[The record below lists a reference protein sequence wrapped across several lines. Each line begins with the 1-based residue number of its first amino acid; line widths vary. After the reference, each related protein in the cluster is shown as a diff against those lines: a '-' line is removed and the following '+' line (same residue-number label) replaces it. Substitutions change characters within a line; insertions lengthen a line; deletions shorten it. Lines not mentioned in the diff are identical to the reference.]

1 MTTLSPTQ
9 LAPAF
14 FIAVAVILVTCRLVG
29 WALRSIG
36 QPPVVGE
43 MVAGVVLGPSVLG
56 LIAPGVETALFP
68 QQLRPVLYV
77 VGQIGLVV
85 FMFQTG
91 YEFRVDRVRRVARS
105 AAAISLAGVM
115 APLLLGVG
123 LSLLTYNLVDVFVPG
138 VPLLVS
144 VLFVGVTLSITAFP
158 MLARII
164 TERGLTDT
172 RFGSLSLAAGALDD
186 GVAWVLLAGVLSIAA
201 GSAGL
206 FAVAAGGTV
215 VLVAMLALLVRARDR
230 IGAVTERLSPNHLLL
245 MVVVM
250 LFMACW
256 YTDVIGLYAVFGA
269 FALGVVFPH
278 TAAVDKAVATINPIN
293 LVFLPL
299 FFTYSG
305 LNTDF
310 GLLVHPSV
318 LLFALACV
326 AVAVLGKFGA
336 CWLAARLAGE
346 SQAVALRVGT
356 LMNARGLMQLI
367 AINVGL
373 AAGIVTRE
381 LFSVLVVVA
390 LVTTIMATPMLGFW
404 DRRDRNRGAREPVD
418 AAEAPPVVPAPA
430 GDEVR

>member
-1 MTTLSPTQ
+1 MSATE

-14 FIAVAVILVTCRLVG
+14 FLAVAIILVTCKLVG
-29 WALRSIG
+29 WALRAVG

-56 LIAPGVETALFP
+56 WIAPGVEAAVFP

-85 FMFQTG
+85 FMFQAG
-91 YEFRVDRVRRVARS
+91 YEFRADRVRRVARS
-105 AAAISLAGVM
+105 AATISAAGVA

-123 LSLLTYNLVDVFVPG
+123 LTLLAVDVVTVFKPD

-144 VLFVGVTLSITAFP
+144 ALFVGVTLSITAFP

-164 TERGLTDT
+164 TERGLTDS
-172 RFGSLSLAAGALDD
+172 RFGSISLAAGALDD
-186 GVAWVLLAGVLSIAA
+186 AVAWVLLAGVLSIAA
-201 GSAGL
+201 GSAGP
-206 FAVAAGGTV
+206 FALAAGGTV
-215 VLVAMLALLVRARDR
+215 VLVLGLAVLARARDR
-230 IGAVTERLSPNHLLL
+230 IGAVSTRLGPDHLVLL
-245 MVVVM
+245 VVVM
-250 LFMACW
+250 LFLACW

-269 FALGVVFPH
+269 FALGVVFPRSE
-278 TAAVDKAVATINPIN
+278 AVGRAVKTVTPVGA
-293 LVFLPL
+293 LFLPL

-310 GLLVHPSV
+310 GLLVHPAL
-318 LLFALACV
+318 LLFSLACV
-326 AVAVLGKFGA
+326 LAAVVGKFGA
-336 CWLAARLAGE
+336 CWLAARVAGE
-346 SQAVALRVGT
+346 PQAVALRVGT

-373 AAGIVTRE
+373 AAGIVTKE

-390 LVTTIMATPMLGFW
+390 LVTTIMATPMLSFW
-404 DRRDRNRGAREPVD
+404 DRRERRRAPVD
-418 AAEAPPVVPAPA
+418 AAQL
-430 GDEVR
+430 

>member
-1 MTTLSPTQ
+1 VTTLSNTQ

-14 FIAVAVILVTCRLVG
+14 FLAVVVILVTCKLVG
-29 WALRSIG
+29 WVLRSIG

-56 LIAPGVETALFP
+56 LVAPGVEAALFP

-105 AAAISLAGVM
+105 AATISVAGVL

-123 LSLLTYNLVDVFVPG
+123 LSLLAHDLVDVFVPD
-138 VPLLVS
+138 VSVLVS

-206 FAVAAGGTV
+206 FALAAGGTV
-215 VLVAMLALLVRARDR
+215 VLVLGLAVLVRLRGR
-230 IGAVTERLSPNHLLL
+230 IGAVTERLSPDHLLL
-245 MVVVM
+245 LVVAM
-250 LFMACW
+250 LFLACW

-269 FALGVVFPH
+269 FALGVVFPRS
-278 TAAVDKAVATINPIN
+278 AAVDKAVATINPIN

-310 GLLVHPSV
+310 GLLVHPAV

-326 AVAVLGKFGA
+326 VAAVHGKFGA

-346 SQAVALRVGT
+346 PQAVALRVGT

-373 AAGIVTRE
+373 AAGIVTKE

-404 DRRDRNRGAREPVD
+404 DRRDRARTPAEPVVQ
-418 AAEAPPVVPAPA
+418 EPSVP
-430 GDEVR
+430 